1 MAGKGEVRW
10 RDPLTGVF
18 CITSRRRAVAACRH
32 RVRRRSLLQ
41 RNISR
46 SDAMAGRVI
55 TIAQQKG
62 GAGKTTL
69 AAHLAIAWAGEG
81 RRVALVDIDPQGS
94 LAAWHQLRSER
105 FGDGK
110 TGLDFAAIT
119 GWRTEAEVE
128 RRARDHDIVVV
139 DSPPHAETE
148 AKLAIRVADIVVIP
162 VQPSPMDV
170 WATRPTLDL
179 AGQEKVPV
187 LLVLNRVPPRANLV
201 EAMVAK
207 LVELGADVADA
218 RLGNRVALATA
229 MLEGRGIT
237 EAARS
242 SRAAEEITAVAA
254 EILRRAG

>member
-1 MAGKGEVRW
+1 MAG
-10 RDPLTGVF
+10 
-18 CITSRRRAVAACRH
+18 I
-32 RVRRRSLLQ
+32 
-41 RNISR
+41 
-46 SDAMAGRVI
+46 VI

-69 AAHLAIAWAGEG
+69 AAHLAVAWAGQG

-105 FGDGK
+105 FGSGR

-128 RRARDHDIVVV
+128 RRARDHEIVVV

-148 AKLAIRVADIVVIP
+148 AKLAIRVADLVVIP

-201 EAMVAK
+201 EAMQEKLAEFGASVA
-207 LVELGADVADA
+207 ES
-218 RLGNRVALATA
+218 RIGNRVALATA
-229 MLEGRGIT
+229 MLEGRGVT
-237 EAARS
+237 EASA
-242 SRAAEEITAVAA
+242 SRAGEEIAALAA
-254 EILRRAG
+254 EIARLATI